1 MGWRT
6 KVIALDQ
13 KRVGLADQ
21 DSYGT
26 PINFQ
31 KI

>member
-1 MGWRT
+1 MERRT

-26 PINFQ
+26 PTDIL